1 MRYLDKIKL
10 PDGDKECDF
19 LRTLVRTCFSSHYP
33 FGVLSSKQL
42 SLVEFSDITIFCGS
56 NGSGKSTLL
65 NIIANKLDLNRS
77 APFNQSTYYDDY
89 LKLCRISV
97 GLDEYGNKYKPKDF
111 GQIITSDDI
120 FKYMIELRNKNQNA
134 DKKRWDMLTE
144 IHSIKHDPL
153 LPPPP
158 VDFENKES
166 VKAYCFYADAKNKNK
181 SASGIVR
188 KTMGMNNNELSNGET
203 ALKFFDDTIQP
214 DGLYLLDEP
223 ENSLSSENQELVAKM
238 IAGMARFYNC
248 QFVISSHSP
257 FFLSIGN
264 AKIYDLDSY
273 PVKVTRWTDIPNIRI
288 LHDFF
293 KEQEQEF

>member
-144 IHSIKHDPL
+144 I
-153 LPPPP
+153 PP
-158 VDFENKES
+158 
-166 VKAYCFYADAKNKNK
+166 
-181 SASGIVR
+181 R
-188 KTMGMNNNELSNGET
+188 KRL
-203 ALKFFDDTIQP
+203 
-214 DGLYLLDEP
+214 
-223 ENSLSSENQELVAKM
+223 
-238 IAGMARFYNC
+238 
-248 QFVISSHSP
+248 
-257 FFLSIGN
+257 
-264 AKIYDLDSY
+264 
-273 PVKVTRWTDIPNIRI
+273 
-288 LHDFF
+288 
-293 KEQEQEF
+293 